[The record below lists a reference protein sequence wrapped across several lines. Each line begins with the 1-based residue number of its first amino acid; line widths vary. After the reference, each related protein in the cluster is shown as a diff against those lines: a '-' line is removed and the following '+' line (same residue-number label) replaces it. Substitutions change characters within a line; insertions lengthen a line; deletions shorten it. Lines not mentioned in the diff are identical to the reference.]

1 MALTRRLK
9 AAGIMSHTTQVK
21 KILGRAGT
29 RCARYVPGERSTGW
43 WNAVRWKES
52 DRRSDSGV

>member
-1 MALTRRLK
+1 MAFTGRLK
-9 AAGIMSHTTQVK
+9 EAGIMSHTTQVK